1 MMIQLLI
8 FSGWVESD
16 LIWHDLNPQEVDSRI
31 VKNSGQSTTLSL
43 IRRAYYGSIKRLKLC
58 FL

>member
-16 LIWHDLNPQEVDSRI
+16 LIWHDLNPQEASDSRI

-43 IRRAYYGSIKRLKLC
+43 IRRAY
-58 FL
+58 